1 MKVIIFDFDGTILD
15 ALPILLK
22 NMKKL
27 CKEFNLKNIE
37 FDEKMRDKTLKEII
51 KELKIPFYK
60 IPAYAGKLKESIKPE
75 LKKGKIFPGMEK
87 VISGLRKKCVVGIL
101 SSNLKETVKY
111 VLDKNKIKV
120 DFIYSDKSIFG
131 KHIILKRLLKKK
143 NFSKKEVIYIGDEI
157 RDVEASKKTG
167 IKMIAVS
174 WGFNSEKALK
184 KAKAD
189 FIVNDVKELNN
200 FFKNLI

>member
-1 MKVIIFDFDGTILD
+1 MKVVIFDFDGTILD
-15 ALPILLK
+15 TLPILLR
-22 NMKKL
+22 NMKKV
-27 CKEFNLKNIE
+27 CKELNLKNVK
-37 FDEKMRDKTLKEII
+37 FNKKMRDKSLKEIV

-60 IPAYAGKLKESIKPE
+60 VPTYAGKLKELIKPE
-75 LKKGKIFPGMEK
+75 IKKGEVFPGIKE
-87 VISGLRKKCVVGIL
+87 VISELRKKCVVGIL

-143 NFSKKEVIYIGDEI
+143 NFSKKEVIYVGDEI
-157 RDVEASKKTG
+157 RDVEASKKIG
-167 IKMIAVS
+167 IKIIAVS

-189 FIVNDVKELNN
+189 IIATNVKDLLS
-200 FFKNLI
+200 FFE